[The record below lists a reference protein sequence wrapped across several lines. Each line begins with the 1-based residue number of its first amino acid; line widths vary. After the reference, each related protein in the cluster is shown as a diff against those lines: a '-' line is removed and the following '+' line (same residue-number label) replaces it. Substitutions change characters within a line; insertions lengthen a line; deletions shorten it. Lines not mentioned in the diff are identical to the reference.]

1 MSLSV
6 QALSA
11 HELVDALLQMPNGE
25 RIQTVES
32 LVAHF
37 DSPSEECR
45 VDFHL
50 LGLWNVA
57 VREGGV
63 YNEDRARILIDQ
75 IQHLCGE

>member
-1 MSLSV
+1 
-6 QALSA
+6 
-11 HELVDALLQMPNGE
+11 MPNGE
-25 RIQTVES
+25 RIQTVEAF
-32 LVAHF
+32 VAHF
-37 DSPSEECR
+37 ERTEDECR

-57 VREGGV
+57 TREGGV

>member
-1 MSLSV
+1 MSLSL

-11 HELVDALLQMPNGE
+11 HELVDALLQMPTGE
-25 RIQTVES
+25 RVQTVEA

-37 DSPSEECR
+37 DHPQEECR

-57 VREGGV
+57 VRDAGV
-63 YNEDRARILIDQ
+63 YNEERARILIDQ

>member
-32 LVAHF
+32 LVANF
-37 DSPSEECR
+37 DSREDECR
-45 VDFHL
+45 IDFHL

-63 YNEDRARILIDQ
+63 YKEDRARILIDQ